1 LDREPRRGVPEILG
15 RLRRD
20 AEEQLDPP
28 TAPGWARPVGW
39 IVAAGIVVVVVIM
52 LMRANPL

>member
-1 LDREPRRGVPEILG
+1 LEREPRSRAPEIIG

-28 TAPGWARPVGW
+28 TAPPWARPVGW
-39 IVAAGIVVVVVIM
+39 AIAVGIVVVVIVM
-52 LMRANPL
+52 LVWANPL

>member
-1 LDREPRRGVPEILG
+1 LEREPRRGAPEILG

-28 TAPGWARPVGW
+28 KAPRWARPVGW
-39 IVAAGIVVVVVIM
+39 LIAVGIVVVVVIA
-52 LMRANPL
+52 LVGANPL

>member
-1 LDREPRRGVPEILG
+1 MARDPDRSPPEILG

-28 TAPGWARPVGW
+28 TAPRWARPVGVL
-39 IVAAGIVVVVVIM
+39 IAVGIIVVVIVM
-52 LMRANPL
+52 LVRANPL